1 MSAEDTQFHV
11 ENPELVHWSP
21 RHGMAVGDGP
31 GVGLYVLA
39 LVGVVAVGAVAIGAV
54 AVGALAIGQL
64 TIGRGKMRE
73 LRIGRL
79 EVGDLLVK
87 RSVRR
92 PF

>member
-1 MSAEDTQFHV
+1 MSAEVPPPDLD
-11 ENPELVHWSP
+11 NPELVHWSP
-21 RHGMAVGDGP
+21 RHGATLGEGP
-31 GVGLYVLA
+31 GLTVYVLA
-39 LVGVVAVGAVAIGAV
+39 LIGAAAVGAVAVGAV

-64 TIGRGKMRE
+64 AVGRGRVRD

-87 RSVRR
+87 RRAIR